1 MLDLFQGL
9 LSLFFS
15 QQEPKLQLLRSTNL
29 SPWLDTV
36 WVRSA
41 TVRKPDPQAE
51 LAVRLHLATM
61 ARLNLPIEG
70 QGVWVQA
77 GNEILAE
84 NQGIAPLAAASL
96 TKTATTLAALQTWG
110 IDHRFET
117 LISASGPIEN
127 GVLKGDLIVQ
137 GGGDPFFVWEEAIVL
152 GNSLSQKGIR
162 QVTGNLVVSGN
173 FAMNFETDPAQAG
186 SLLKQGIDANLWS
199 AEAAAQ
205 HSKLPPGT
213 SRPQIQI
220 NGTVQVNS
228 PEQLKARSLTP
239 LIRHRS
245 LPMIDILKAMNIYS
259 NNVMSEMMAQM
270 LGGAAG
276 VTQKVL
282 QATQIPPEEIQII
295 NGSGLGEQNRLSPRA
310 VTAILIATQRY
321 LQPRQLSVAD
331 IYPIQGRDSGTLK
344 WRELPNGSAVKTGTL
359 NAVSSLA
366 GAIPTRDRGLVW
378 FTIINLGVGD
388 LETFHQQQ
396 DQLLQRLQQAWG
408 APNPLPPAIQPSD
421 RPRPSASRL
430 GAAERNE
437 IL

>member
-1 MLDLFQGL
+1 VLDLFHGL
-9 LSLFFS
+9 LSLFFN
-15 QQEPKLQLLRSTNL
+15 QQEPQVQLLRSTNL

-41 TVRKPDPQAE
+41 VVRKPDPQAE
-51 LAVRLHLATM
+51 LSVRLHLAAM
-61 ARLNLPIEG
+61 AGLNLPIEG
-70 QGVWVQA
+70 QGVWIQA

-84 NQGIAPLAAASL
+84 NQGITPLSAASL

-110 IDHRFET
+110 TEHRFET
-117 LISASGPIEN
+117 LISASGSIEN
-127 GVLKGDLIVQ
+127 GVLQGDLVVQ
-137 GGGDPFFVWEEAIVL
+137 GGGDPLFVWEEAIAL
-152 GNSLSQKGIR
+152 GNSLRQKGIR

-173 FAMNFETDPAQAG
+173 FVMNFETDPVKAG
-186 SLLKQGIDANLWS
+186 SLLKQGLDANLWS
-199 AEAAAQ
+199 AEARTQ
-205 HSKLPPGT
+205 HGKMPAGT
-213 SRPQIQI
+213 PRPQIPI

-228 PEQLKARSLTP
+228 ADQLKARQLTP

-245 LPMIDILKAMNIYS
+245 LAMIDLLKAMNIYS

-276 VTQKVL
+276 ITQKVI

-310 VTAILIATQRY
+310 VTAILITTQRY

-331 IYPIQGRDSGTLK
+331 IYPIQGRDSGTLL
-344 WRELPNGSAVKTGTL
+344 WRGMPKGSAVKTGTL
-359 NAVSSLA
+359 NTVSSLA
-366 GAIPTRDRGLVW
+366 GAIPTRDRGLIW
-378 FTIINLGVGD
+378 FTIINLGAGD
-388 LETFHQQQ
+388 LGAFHRQQ

-408 APNPLPPAIQPSD
+408 APDPLPPAIQPSD
-421 RPRPSASRL
+421 RRPFASLL
-430 GAAERNE
+430 GDGDRNE